1 MPETLRLEDAV
12 DGESRAALPV
22 HPALDA
28 SGSMHGERIDG
39 LNEGLRTFGRNS
51 TETASLTNESSCNC
65 NIQH

>member
-12 DGESRAALPV
+12 ECGESRAALPV

-28 SGSMHGERIDG
+28 GSMHGERIDG

-51 TETASLTNESSCNC
+51 TETASLTNEL
-65 NIQH
+65 QL